1 MSDLNKNIDGT
12 KIHNNIIEVKTFL
25 LIMLVWISCI
35 KFSDNLE
42 IFYEMYYKGTDLH
55 WCFMF
60 QKIVMYLLSP
70 LIVFSAIFKLKKWQ
84 ITSLYNP
91 IKNRFILVGNIWF
104 LSSSLALIFRY
115 TELKTSIGYNLKI
128 RDEFISSQ
136 VFVWGDLEYIILPL
150 FIGFVF
156 FYPNG
161 FKFSAKLLVKTMSY
175 F

>member
-1 MSDLNKNIDGT
+1 MSDLNKDIDGARIQ
-12 KIHNNIIEVKTFL
+12 KEVITFL
-25 LIMLVWISCI
+25 MMCPVFTLAII

-42 IFYEMYYKGTDLH
+42 IFYEMYYKGTELH

-84 ITSLYNP
+84 LTSLYIP
-91 IKNRFILVGNIWF
+91 IKNRLKLIGNIWF
-104 LSSSLALIFRY
+104 LTSSLALNFRY
-115 TELKTSIGYNLKI
+115 QELKTSIGYNLKV

-150 FIGFVF
+150 LIGFVF
-156 FYPNG
+156 FYNNG
-161 FKFSAKLLVKTMSY
+161 LNFLYKLLKQIP
-175 F
+175 